1 MEVLDRVYLV
11 GNWTAEQNK
20 RTCPVCRGEGAATE
34 TQSSLSGA
42 YWLLEFR
49 TLALHKGYRP
59 FLCQC
64 HNYVTALAGGK
75 TKQKL
80 EFVSIVSIGAK
91 SERDRAKLGLDLPPP
106 RTALAG
112 SPPDP

>member
-11 GNWTAEQNK
+11 GNWTAEQSK
-20 RTCPVCRGEGAATE
+20 RTCPVCRGEGAASE

-42 YWLLEFR
+42 YWLLEVR

-80 EFVSIVSIGAK
+80 EVCINCINRGK
-91 SERDRAKLGLDLPPP
+91 ERTDRAKLGLDLPPP